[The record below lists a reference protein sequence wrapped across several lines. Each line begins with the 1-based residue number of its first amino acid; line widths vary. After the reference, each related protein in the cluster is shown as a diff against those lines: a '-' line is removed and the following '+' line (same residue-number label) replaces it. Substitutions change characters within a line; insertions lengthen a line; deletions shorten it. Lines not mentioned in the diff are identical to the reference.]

1 MTQTRLP
8 VAFIDERHRPGRC
21 GIDGRQLLVPET
33 ETIHTRDH
41 PSPRSECR
49 ELLGLCWSACSW
61 SSWGAHRTDAMSMTA
76 QYRRVVGMHTQART
90 LQTEGIAVCDVRP
103 PKRASRAGKGKS
115 DEIDAVA
122 AARTALLSA
131 EGTLAAPRADR
142 IRSAL
147 RVLLVARRAIDSHRT
162 AGRNMPLLRGF
173 DLGVDARTSVT
184 DAQVRSVAAW

>member
-1 MTQTRLP
+1 MTI
-8 VAFIDERHRPGRC
+8 VAERYRHVIGVDTHAGTHTYAILDAGTGRTADSATFPTTAAWLQRRTT
-21 GIDGRQLLVPET
+21 GNVLVAIEGT
-33 ETIHTRDH
+33 G
-41 PSPRSECR
+41 SY
-49 ELLGLCWSACSW
+49 
-61 SSWGAHRTDAMSMTA
+61 GANLT
-76 QYRRVVGMHTQART
+76 RT